1 MSGDERMEEVGELI
15 ARAWRLVDL
24 AEDRVRD
31 ESLEENERIRWA
43 GVLATVIGTLNKLM
57 WKAGVGRMDKKSVAK
72 LLEKI
77 PRKYRDVV
85 LKGTKKS
92 KKQVVADGS

>member
-1 MSGDERMEEVGELI
+1 MGLDEQDDVGELI
-15 ARAWRLVDL
+15 VRAWRLVEF
-24 AEDRVRD
+24 AEGRLRD
-31 ESLEENERIRWA
+31 ESLDEDERVRWA